1 MPGDTIVT
9 KEKAHTTGFRREIK
23 LIDGVMLVAG
33 TMIGSGIF
41 IVSADIARN
50 VGSSGYLLL
59 VWALSGFLTIVAAL
73 CYGEL
78 TSMFPKAGG
87 QYVFLREAYNP
98 LMGFLYGW
106 TYFLVIQTGTI
117 AAVAVAFAKFTGVFI
132 DYFNPDNLLLEIRL
146 DENNLFTI
154 NTQQVLAITVIAL
167 LTYVNIR
174 GVRYGKWI
182 QTFFSGT
189 KILALF
195 GLIAIGMLV
204 SNSDAIA
211 QNFSHMWDASQ
222 WRSVVENGVKTWQ
235 GPFPISGWALVV
247 AIGSAMVGSMFAM
260 DAWNGITFT
269 GDEVVNPKR
278 SIPLSMGIGV
288 GLVCVI
294 YLLVNIV
301 YLTNL
306 PLQGI
311 PGDPTRVVYE
321 RGIQFA
327 ADDRVAVAAA
337 DAMAGHH
344 AVLFVAALI
353 MLSTFS
359 CLNGL
364 ILTAPRMFYKM
375 AEDKLFFKS
384 MGTLNSKGVPAVAT
398 VFASIWAC
406 LLCLSGT
413 YGNLLDYVVFAVLL
427 FYIFTIIGVFILRR
441 KMPDVERQ
449 YKAVG
454 YPVLP
459 IIYLAMIILICI
471 ILLIYKPDYTW
482 PGFIIVALGVPAYY
496 IFKAAGKKKN

>member
-1 MPGDTIVT
+1 MESTQGT
-9 KEKAHTTGFRREIK
+9 FRREIR
-23 LIDGVMLVAG
+23 LVDGVMLVAG

-98 LMGFLYGW
+98 MMGFLYGW
-106 TYFLVIQTGTI
+106 TYFFVIQTGTI
-117 AAVAVAFAKFTGVFI
+117 AAVAVAFSKFTGVFI
-132 DYFNPDNLLLEIRL
+132 PLFGPGYIVADVGLLKI
-146 DENNLFTI
+146 T
-154 NTQQVLAITVIAL
+154 TQQVLAIIIIAL
-167 LTYVNIR
+167 LTFVNIQ

-182 QTFFSGT
+182 QTFFSAT

-195 GLIAIGMLV
+195 GLIAIGIFV
-204 SNSDAIA
+204 SNSEAVM
-211 QNFSHMWDASQ
+211 QNFSHIWDAKKV
-222 WRSVVENGVKTWQ
+222 VVENNQLIGRV
-235 GPFPISGWALVV
+235 PISGWAVIV
-247 AIGSAMVGSMFAM
+247 AVASAMVGSMFSM

-278 SIPLSMGIGV
+278 NIPLSMAIGV
-288 GLVCVI
+288 GLVSLI
-294 YLLVNIV
+294 YLLMNIV

-306 PLQGI
+306 PLEGI
-311 PGDPTRVVYE
+311 PGEATRVVFE

-327 ADDRVAVAAA
+327 TDDRVGVAAA
-337 DAMAGHH
+337 DAMAGHT
-344 AVLFVAALI
+344 AVLMVAALI

-375 AEDKLFFKS
+375 AEDRLFFS
-384 MGTLNSKGVPAVAT
+384 RMGKLNSHGVPAVAT
-398 VFASIWAC
+398 IFASVWAS

-427 FYIFTIIGVFILRR
+427 FYIFTIIGIFVLRR
-441 KMPDVERQ
+441 KMPDVRRE
-449 YKAVG
+449 YKTFG

-459 IIYLAMIILICI
+459 LIYIVLISMICF
-471 ILLIYKPDYTW
+471 ILLLYKSNYTV
-482 PGFIIVALGVPAYY
+482 PGLFIVALGVPAYY
-496 IFKAAGKKKN
+496 LFRSSARKE

>member
-1 MPGDTIVT
+1 M
-9 KEKAHTTGFRREIK
+9 EQQTGFRKEIH
-23 LIDGVMLVAG
+23 LLDGVMLVAG

-59 VWALSGFLTIVAAL
+59 VWALSGFLTIAAAL
-73 CYGEL
+73 SYGEL
-78 TSMFPKAGG
+78 TSMFPHAGG

-117 AAVAVAFAKFTGVFI
+117 AAVGVAFAKFTGVFLPF
-132 DYFNPDNLLLEIRL
+132 FNPGNVVADLG
-146 DENNLFTI
+146 FVKI
-154 NTQQVLAITVIAL
+154 NTQQVLAIAVIVL
-167 LTYVNIR
+167 LTFVNVR

-182 QTFFSGT
+182 QTYLSGT

-195 GLIAIGMLV
+195 GLIAIGFFV
-204 SNSDAIA
+204 SNSDAIS
-211 QNFSHMWDASQ
+211 QNFSHWWNASQ
-222 WRSVVENGVKTWQ
+222 WTSEKVNGETVWS
-235 GPFPISGWALVV
+235 GPFPIAGWSLIV
-247 AIGSAMVGSMFAM
+247 AIASAMVGSMFAM

-269 GDEVVNPKR
+269 GDEVVNPR
-278 SIPLSMGIGV
+278 RNIPLSMGIGV
-288 GLVCVI
+288 GLVSVV
-294 YLLVNIV
+294 YLLMNIA

-306 PLQGI
+306 PLLGV
-311 PGDPTRVVYE
+311 PGDATRNVFE

-327 ADDRVAVAAA
+327 TDDRVGVAAA

-344 AVLFVAALI
+344 AVMLVAALI

-375 AEDKLFFKS
+375 AEDKLFFRK
-384 MGTLNSKGVPAVAT
+384 MGKLNSHGVPQVAT
-398 VFASIWAC
+398 IFASAWAC

-427 FYIFTIIGVFILRR
+427 FYIFTIIGVFILRK
-441 KMPDVERQ
+441 KMPDAPRQ
-449 YKAVG
+449 YKAFG

-459 IIYLAMIILICI
+459 VIYLALVILICV
-471 ILLIYKPDYTW
+471 ILLIYKPQYTW
-482 PGFIIVALGVPAYY
+482 PGFIIVGLGVPAYF
-496 IFKAAGKKKN
+496 IFKRSNA

>member
-1 MPGDTIVT
+1 ME
-9 KEKAHTTGFRREIK
+9 KETGFRKEIR
-23 LIDGVMLVAG
+23 LFDGIMLVAG

-59 VWALSGFLTIVAAL
+59 VWALSGFLTIAAAL
-73 CYGEL
+73 SYGEL

-117 AAVAVAFAKFTGVFI
+117 AAVGVAFAKFTGVFI
-132 DYFNPDNLLLEIRL
+132 PYFNAANIVVDLGFLR
-146 DENNLFTI
+146 I
-154 NTQQVLAITVIAL
+154 NTQQVLAIAVIAI
-167 LTYVNIR
+167 LTLVNIR

-182 QTFFSGT
+182 QTIFSGT

-195 GLIAIGMLV
+195 GLIAIGLLV
-204 SNSDAIA
+204 SNADAIA
-211 QNFSHMWDASQ
+211 ENFSQ
-222 WRSVVENGVKTWQ
+222 WWNAKSTMLAADHVTLIVHSL
-235 GPFPISGWALVV
+235 SGWALIV
-247 AIGSAMVGSMFAM
+247 AIASSMVGSMFAM

-278 SIPLSMGIGV
+278 NIPLSMGIGV
-288 GLVCVI
+288 ALVSFI
-294 YLLVNIV
+294 YLLLNIT

-306 PLQGI
+306 PLEGI
-311 PGDPTRVVYE
+311 PGSEISRNVFE
-321 RGIQFA
+321 QGIQFA
-327 ADDRVAVAAA
+327 KDDRVGVAAA

-344 AVLFVAALI
+344 AVLLVAALI
-353 MLSTFS
+353 MVSTFS

-384 MGTLNSKGVPAVAT
+384 MGKLNSKGVPAVAT
-398 VFASIWAC
+398 IFASVWAC

-427 FYIFTIIGVFILRR
+427 FYIFTIIGVFILR
-441 KMPDVERQ
+441 KKLPDAPRQ
-449 YKAVG
+449 YKAFG

-459 IIYLAMIILICI
+459 AIYVGIVILICI

-482 PGFIIVALGVPAYY
+482 PGFIVVGLGIPAYF
-496 IFKAAGKKKN
+496 IFRRGNESGNSNGKVQNN

>member
-1 MPGDTIVT
+1 MDQQQGS
-9 KEKAHTTGFRREIK
+9 FSREIK

-59 VWALSGFLTIVAAL
+59 VWALSGFLTVVAAL

-78 TSMFPKAGG
+78 TSLFPKAGG

-132 DYFNPDNLLLEIRL
+132 P
-146 DENNLFTI
+146 LFSPGNI
-154 NTQQVLAITVIAL
+154 VADLGIVKISTQQVLAIVVISL
-167 LTYVNIR
+167 LTFVNIR

-195 GLIAIGMLV
+195 GLIAIGIFV
-204 SNSDAIA
+204 SNADAIA
-211 QNFSHMWDASQ
+211 QNFSHMWDASH
-222 WRSVVENGVKTWQ
+222 WIPAKINGENGWT
-235 GPFPISGWALVV
+235 GPLPIAGWALVV
-247 AIGSAMVGSMFAM
+247 AIVSSMVGSMFSM

-278 SIPLSMGIGV
+278 NIPLSMGIGV
-288 GLVCVI
+288 GLVSII
-294 YLLVNIV
+294 YLLLNVV

-327 ADDRVAVAAA
+327 TDDRVAVAAA

-344 AVLFVAALI
+344 AVLLVAGLI
-353 MLSTFS
+353 ILSTFS

-384 MGTLNSKGVPAVAT
+384 MGRLNSKGVPAVAT
-398 VFASIWAC
+398 VFASVWAC

-427 FYIFTIIGVFILRR
+427 FYIFTIIGVFILRK
-441 KMPDVERQ
+441 KMPDAPRA

-459 IIYLAMIILICI
+459 LIYVALIILICAV
-471 ILLIYKPDYTW
+471 LLIYKPQYTW
-482 PGFIIVALGVPAYY
+482 PGFIIVALGIPAYY
-496 IFKAAGKKKN
+496 IFKMVGERER

>member
-1 MPGDTIVT
+1 MEQPQGT
-9 KEKAHTTGFRREIK
+9 FRREIK
-23 LIDGVMLVAG
+23 LLDGVMLVAG

-50 VGSSGYLLL
+50 VGSAGYLLL
-59 VWALSGFLTIVAAL
+59 VWALSGILTIIAAL

-98 LMGFLYGW
+98 MMGFLFGW
-106 TYFLVIQTGTI
+106 TYFWVIQTGTI

-132 DYFNPDNLLLEIRL
+132 PYFGPNQVVADLGLLK
-146 DENNLFTI
+146 I
-154 NTQQVLAITVIAL
+154 NTQQLLAIVVIAF
-167 LTYVNIR
+167 LTYVNIQ
-174 GVRYGKWI
+174 GVKYGKWI
-182 QTFFSGT
+182 QTVFSGT

-195 GLIAIGMLV
+195 GLIAIGVFV

-211 QNFSHMWDASQ
+211 LNFSHLWDAKK
-222 WRSVVENGVKTWQ
+222 VIVENGQLVERV
-235 GPFPISGWALVV
+235 PISGWLLIV
-247 AIGSAMVGSMFAM
+247 AIASAMVGSMFAM

-278 SIPLSMGIGV
+278 NIPLSMGIGV
-288 GLVCVI
+288 GLVALI
-294 YLLVNIV
+294 YLLLNVV

-306 PLQGI
+306 PLEGI
-311 PGDPTRVVYE
+311 PQANARSVFE
-321 RGIQFA
+321 KGIQFA
-327 ADDRVAVAAA
+327 TDDRVGVAAA
-337 DAMAGHH
+337 DAMAGHS
-344 AVLFVAALI
+344 AVLLVAALI
-353 MLSTFS
+353 ILSTFS

-384 MGTLNSKGVPAVAT
+384 MGKLNKQGVPAVAT
-398 VFASIWAC
+398 IFSSIWAC

-441 KMPDVERQ
+441 KLPDAPRD
-449 YKAVG
+449 YKAFG

-459 IIYLAMIILICI
+459 FIYIAMITLLCI
-471 ILLIYKPDYTW
+471 ILLIYKPEYTW
-482 PGFIIVALGVPAYY
+482 PGFIIVALGVPGYY
-496 IFKAAGKKKN
+496 GFKFLGERRV

>member
-1 MPGDTIVT
+1 M
-9 KEKAHTTGFRREIK
+9 EQQTGFRKEIH
-23 LIDGVMLVAG
+23 LLDGVMLVAG

-59 VWALSGFLTIVAAL
+59 VWALSGFLTIAAAL
-73 CYGEL
+73 SYGEL
-78 TSMFPKAGG
+78 TSMFPHAGG

-117 AAVAVAFAKFTGVFI
+117 AAVGVAFAKFTGVFI
-132 DYFNPDNLLLEIRL
+132 PFFNPTNIVFDLG
-146 DENNLFTI
+146 FVKI
-154 NTQQVLAITVIAL
+154 NTQQVLAIAVIVL
-167 LTYVNIR
+167 LTFINVR

-182 QTFFSGT
+182 QTYLSGT

-195 GLIAIGMLV
+195 GLIAIGLFV
-204 SNSDAIA
+204 SNRDAIT
-211 QNFSHMWDASQ
+211 QNFSHGWNASH
-222 WRSVVENGVKTWQ
+222 WVSEKVSGETIWK
-235 GPFPISGWALVV
+235 GPFPIAGWALIV

-269 GDEVVNPKR
+269 GDEVVNPR
-278 SIPLSMGIGV
+278 RTIPLSMGIGV
-288 GLVCVI
+288 ALVSLI
-294 YLLVNIV
+294 YLLMNVA

-306 PLQGI
+306 PLQGV
-311 PGDPTRVVYE
+311 PGDSTRNVFE

-327 ADDRVAVAAA
+327 TDDRVGVAAA

-344 AVLFVAALI
+344 AVLLVAALI

-375 AEDKLFFKS
+375 AEDKLFFRK
-384 MGTLNSKGVPAVAT
+384 MGKLNSHGVPQVAT
-398 VFASIWAC
+398 IFASAWAC

-427 FYIFTIIGVFILRR
+427 FYIFTIIGVFILRK
-441 KMPDVERQ
+441 KMPDAPRQ
-449 YKAVG
+449 YKAFG

-459 IIYLAMIILICI
+459 VIYLALVILICV
-471 ILLIYKPDYTW
+471 ILLIYKPQYTW
-482 PGFIIVALGVPAYY
+482 PGFIIVGLGIPAYF
-496 IFKAAGKKKN
+496 IFKRTNERV

>member
-1 MPGDTIVT
+1 
-9 KEKAHTTGFRREIK
+9 
-23 LIDGVMLVAG
+23 
-33 TMIGSGIF
+33 
-41 IVSADIARN
+41 VSADIART

-59 VWALSGFLTIVAAL
+59 VWALSGFLTIAAAL
-73 CYGEL
+73 SYGEL

-117 AAVAVAFAKFTGVFI
+117 AAVGVAFAKFTGVFI
-132 DYFNPDNLLLEIRL
+132 PFFNPTNLVADLGIVR
-146 DENNLFTI
+146 I
-154 NTQQVLAITVIAL
+154 NTQQVLAIAVIVL
-167 LTYVNIR
+167 LTIINIR

-182 QTFFSGT
+182 QTYLSST

-195 GLIAIGMLV
+195 GLIAIGLVV
-204 SNSDAIA
+204 SNSEAITK
-211 QNFSHMWDASQ
+211 NFSHIWDANKV
-222 WRSVVENGVKTWQ
+222 VVENGMLVSRI
-235 GPFPISGWALVV
+235 PLSGWAIIV

-269 GDEVVNPKR
+269 GEEVVNAR
-278 SIPLSMGIGV
+278 RNIPLSMGIGV
-288 GLVCVI
+288 ALVSVI
-294 YLLVNIV
+294 YLLMNVV

-306 PLQGI
+306 PLEGI
-311 PGDPTRVVYE
+311 PGDATRNVFE

-327 ADDRVAVAAA
+327 TDDRVGVAAA

-344 AVLFVAALI
+344 AVLLVAALI

-375 AEDKLFFKS
+375 AEDKLFFKK
-384 MGTLNSKGVPAVAT
+384 MGKLNSHGVPQVAT
-398 VFASIWAC
+398 IFSSMWAC

-427 FYIFTIIGVFILRR
+427 FYIFTIIGVFILRK
-441 KMPDVERQ
+441 KMPDVPRQ
-449 YKAVG
+449 YKSVG

-459 IIYLAMIILICI
+459 LIYLVLVILLCV
-471 ILLIYKPDYTW
+471 ILLIYKPNYTW
-482 PGFIIVALGVPAYY
+482 PGFIVVGLGIPAYF
-496 IFKAAGKKKN
+496 IFKKSNA

>member
-1 MPGDTIVT
+1 MA
-9 KEKAHTTGFRREIK
+9 ESTGFKKEIR
-23 LIDGVMLVAG
+23 LFDGIMLVAG

-50 VGSSGYLLL
+50 VGASGYLLL
-59 VWALSGFLTIVAAL
+59 VWALSGFLTVAAAL
-73 CYGEL
+73 SYGEL

-117 AAVAVAFAKFTGVFI
+117 AAVGVAFAKFTGVFVPFFNANNVVI
-132 DYFNPDNLLLEIRL
+132 DLWVIK
-146 DENNLFTI
+146 I
-154 NTQQVLAITVIAL
+154 NTQQLLAIAVIAL
-167 LTYVNIR
+167 LTIVNIG

-195 GLIAIGMLV
+195 GLIAIGLFA
-204 SNSDAIA
+204 SNADAIA
-211 QNFSHMWDASQ
+211 QNFSHWWNAASTTIAADHQ
-222 WRSVVENGVKTWQ
+222 STIVH
-235 GPFPISGWALVV
+235 PLSGWQIIV
-247 AIGSAMVGSMFAM
+247 AIGVAMVGSMFAM

-278 SIPLSMGIGV
+278 NIPLSMGIGV
-288 GLVCVI
+288 ALVSVI
-294 YLLVNIV
+294 YLLLNVT

-306 PLQGI
+306 PLSGI
-311 PGDPTRVVYE
+311 PGSEVSRNVFE
-321 RGIQFA
+321 QGIQFA
-327 ADDRVAVAAA
+327 KDDRVGVAAA

-344 AVLFVAALI
+344 AVLLVAGLI

-384 MGTLNSKGVPAVAT
+384 MGRLNSRGVPAIAT
-398 VFASIWAC
+398 IFASAWAC

-427 FYIFTIIGVFILRR
+427 FYIFTIAAVFILRT
-441 KMPDVERQ
+441 KMPDAPREYR
-449 YKAVG
+449 AFG
-454 YPVLP
+454 YPLVP
-459 IIYLAMIILICI
+459 GIYLILVIMICI
-471 ILLIYKPDYTW
+471 ILLVYKPQYTW
-482 PGFIIVALGVPAYY
+482 PGFIIVGLGVPAYF
-496 IFKAAGKKKN
+496 IFRKGNQMSDLKNVPAES

>member
-1 MPGDTIVT
+1 MEQTQGT
-9 KEKAHTTGFRREIK
+9 FRREIK

-59 VWALSGFLTIVAAL
+59 VWALSGFLTVIAAL

-98 LMGFLYGW
+98 MMGFLYGW
-106 TYFLVIQTGTI
+106 TYFLVIQTGTM
-117 AAVAVAFAKFTGVFI
+117 AAVAVAFSKFTGVFI
-132 DYFNPDNLLLEIRL
+132 PFFGPGNVIADLGFLQI
-146 DENNLFTI
+146 T
-154 NTQQVLAITVIAL
+154 TQQVLAILVIAL
-167 LTYVNIR
+167 LTYVNIQ

-195 GLIAIGMLV
+195 GLIAIGIFV
-204 SNSDAIA
+204 SNSDAIM
-211 QNFSHMWDASQ
+211 QNFTHMWDAKKV
-222 WRSVVENGVKTWQ
+222 VVENNQ
-235 GPFPISGWALVV
+235 LIDRIPISGWAIIV
-247 AIGSAMVGSMFAM
+247 AIASAMVGSMFSM

-278 SIPLSMGIGV
+278 NIPLSMAIGV
-288 GLVCVI
+288 GLVSLI
-294 YLLVNIV
+294 YLLLNVV

-306 PLQGI
+306 PLEGV
-311 PGDPTRVVYE
+311 PGETTRVVFE

-327 ADDRVAVAAA
+327 TDDRVGVAAA
-337 DAMAGHH
+337 DAMAGHT
-344 AVLFVAALI
+344 AVLMVAALI

-375 AEDKLFFKS
+375 AEDKLFFNS
-384 MGTLNSKGVPAVAT
+384 MGRLNSNGVPAVAT
-398 VFASIWAC
+398 IFASIWAC

-427 FYIFTIIGVFILRR
+427 FYIFTIAGIFILRR
-441 KMPDVERQ
+441 KMPDMPRD
-449 YKAVG
+449 YKAFG

-459 IIYLAMIILICI
+459 LIYIGMICLICG
-471 ILLIYKPDYTW
+471 ILLVYKPQYTW
-482 PGFIIVALGVPAYY
+482 PGFFIVALGVPAYY
-496 IFKAAGKKKN
+496 LFKRSAT